1 MKKTKLALAISTAV
15 FASSAMATNG
25 TNMTGVGAQSSA
37 MGGTGVAAYYGAEN
51 VVVNPA
57 MIGKSTGT
65 EFSFGG
71 TLFTPDVSNNGLF
84 DADG

>member
-1 MKKTKLALAISTAV
+1 MQKTKLALAISTAV
-15 FASSAMATNG
+15 FATSSMATNG
-25 TNMTGVGAQSSA
+25 TNMTGVGAQASA

-51 VVVNPA
+51 VIVNPA

-71 TLFTPDVSNNGLF
+71 TLFAPNVSN
-84 DADG
+84 D